1 MRNSQ
6 GSSSHQGLHIRGV
19 NLQGF
24 VVLVHGFDVA
34 AVFEVGH
41 TCAHAAKS
49 GKDKQKNSGEQKVYS
64 SQLKSISDEC
74 LPLPL
79 QGPGRRLFLSDDGG
93 KILLL
98 KHVAVRSTEEE
109 EEEER
114 AQSDNIIH

>member
-49 GKDKQKNSGEQKVYS
+49 GKDKQKIQVQK
-64 SQLKSISDEC
+64 KKFI
-74 LPLPL
+74 
-79 QGPGRRLFLSDDGG
+79 
-93 KILLL
+93 
-98 KHVAVRSTEEE
+98 HVNNKAFQMNVCRYHF
-109 EEEER
+109 R
-114 AQSDNIIH
+114 AQDADCFFLMTEAKSSF

>member
-49 GKDKQKNSGEQKVYS
+49 GKDKQKNSGKEKKKVYS
-64 SQLKSISDEC
+64 SQ
-74 LPLPL
+74 P
-79 QGPGRRLFLSDDGG
+79 
-93 KILLL
+93 
-98 KHVAVRSTEEE
+98 
-109 EEEER
+109 
-114 AQSDNIIH
+114 